1 MNKIENLKLFVNN
14 SLALDKGVITQDGVA
29 QVFADRFSDQLR
41 FCHTARSWY
50 RWVDTH
56 WAKDETAT
64 AFHFVRELGRELTD
78 AATNPELKE
87 VRRVTF
93 AGGVEKYCRSDP
105 VFAGYCASLGHRP
118 VSAGDAGG
126 DGRSAHGVASES
138 RPRRQHHQAY
148 RCAARR

>member
-1 MNKIENLKLFVNN
+1 MTVHNIKDLINPAALKSVVDR
-14 SLALDKGVITQDGVA
+14 ALVHDRGVITQDGVA
-29 QVFADRFSDQLR
+29 QVFADRFADELR

-50 RWVDTH
+50 QWVDTH

-93 AGGVEKYCRSDP
+93 AGGVEKILPRRSC
-105 VFAGYCASLGHRP
+105 FRRYCASLGHEP
-118 VSAGDAGG
+118 LSARDAGW
-126 DGRSAHGVASES
+126 DGRSAHGVASHS
-138 RPRRQHHQAY
+138 RPRR
-148 RCAARR
+148 